1 MAGAACRAAASRRWV
16 KAATDTLTGD
26 DARTA
31 CPEVTWARCT
41 PKRIELARLP
51 ARPPGT
57 RGSVTNADD
66 RGDPRPEETEESPH
80 EEIPA
85 LPDEDSDFASE
96 HSSPT
101 IADQMPGGPE
111 GRPEHESPKGY
122 AGMDS

>member
-1 MAGAACRAAASRRWV
+1 M
-16 KAATDTLTGD
+16 
-26 DARTA
+26 
-31 CPEVTWARCT
+31 
-41 PKRIELARLP
+41 
-51 ARPPGT
+51 
-57 RGSVTNADD
+57 TNADD